1 MKKPSDVPQHER
13 KQDSEGQ
20 VAVTVKEKSTVGQ
33 GKTRAEVDT
42 LKNEQLSQPT
52 VIAASHDV
60 KPKNSV
66 TRTKPN
72 VTKTTESPMKK
83 RQRYPELTRVDQMLT
98 HLRSL
103 VNDLRRE
110 IGLELDYDDVH
121 GGLKRVAPIA
131 QSVNDVSSGKPKKQR
146 SNATTSV
153 STTTRKY
160 DSLKLDGGEDESDYD
175 YYDTEDEIQAII
187 NRLRRERMKFATEE
201 ASDPFQP
208 QLAGV
213 RRDLSRL
220 LLRLRRSSAGNGWK
234 R

>member
-1 MKKPSDVPQHER
+1 
-13 KQDSEGQ
+13 
-20 VAVTVKEKSTVGQ
+20 
-33 GKTRAEVDT
+33 
-42 LKNEQLSQPT
+42 
-52 VIAASHDV
+52 
-60 KPKNSV
+60 
-66 TRTKPN
+66 
-72 VTKTTESPMKK
+72 
-83 RQRYPELTRVDQMLT
+83 
-98 HLRSL
+98 
-103 VNDLRRE
+103 LRRE

-121 GGLKRVAPIA
+121 GGLKRVVPVA

-201 ASDPFQP
+201 ASGEAP

-220 LLRLRRSSAGNGWK
+220 LLRLRRSLA
-234 R
+234 